1 MQTDLG
7 SQIDARTV
15 TASYLYAAR
24 YRYSDTVLSNDNQLR
39 IFPREGEGQSP
50 VKTRLWTLPEGRGV
64 EYADRFGNSVRRV
77 RVIEHHSTLIVAT
90 AGQVRL
96 TTELPDPGDVYLE
109 DIGGLTDGFEYTLRS
124 PLVDPESVEV
134 LAMHVAGSSDS
145 LLGRMRAVTDW
156 VYEFIRYKRGTTDV
170 STTAEQVISAME
182 GVCQDKTHLA
192 LGMLRAL
199 GIPCRYVSG
208 LLTGQTGETHS
219 WMEVLHPNDGWIGMD
234 PTRGITLPPA
244 WDYVKLAVGRDY
256 TDVSPINGSFL
267 SKGGSAECAAAASVR
282 FGESEPVLD
291 DALQL
296 LESAYVVKSAVW

>member
-24 YRYSDTVLSNDNQLR
+24 YRYSDTVLHNDNLLR
-39 IFPREGEGQSP
+39 IFPREGEGQSLLR
-50 VKTRLWTLPEGRGV
+50 TQLWTLPEGRGV

-77 RVIEHHSTLIVAT
+77 RVIEHHSTFIVAT
-90 AGQVRL
+90 TGRVRL
-96 TTELPDPGDVYLE
+96 STEPPDPEDVDLE
-109 DIGGLTDGFEYTLRS
+109 DIGGLTEGYEYTLRS
-124 PLVDPESVEV
+124 PLVNPESVAV
-134 LAMHVAGSSDS
+134 LAMHVAGSAGS

-156 VYEFIRYKRGTTDV
+156 VYEYIRYKRGTTDV
-170 STTAEQVISAME
+170 STTAEQVVSAME

-199 GIPCRYVSG
+199 RIPCRYVSG

-219 WMEVLHPNDGWIGMD
+219 WMEVLHPLEGWIGMD

-244 WDYVKLAVGRDY
+244 RDYVKLAVGRDY
-256 TDVSPINGSFL
+256 TDVSPVYGSLL
-267 SKGGSAECAAAASVR
+267 SKASGSDCTVAASVR
-282 FGESEPVLD
+282 FEDFDPDLD
-291 DALQL
+291 EALEL
-296 LESAYVVKSAVW
+296 LEDAYVVRSGEW